1 MMQRLI
7 DLITAQSVQSRN
19 SSLSTR
25 FLRLILFLV
34 ILAIPT
40 LVCGLLVNFKVAFQM
55 WLLVLAALV
64 PLVGGFFLI
73 WKYQWNN
80 QKVALLLATGLIGF
94 VAFEWSLLGMLLDER
109 SNNFSFT
116 YILSHAVF
124 IGVVFFIVSVIGS
137 LLFTRLS
144 KK

>member
-144 KK
+144 KT